1 VNSGLE
7 QEFEN
12 VLGKKNKNCTEVGQI
27 ISAIN
32 NIYKVVEMIA
42 EDRNQKTK
50 LLREFKDSDY
60 ITYEDENPDKVVTKS
75 NESSNIL
82 QMTKKLDKA
91 IEFITDLVAVNDQLK
106 KSKKKKL

>member
-1 VNSGLE
+1 
-7 QEFEN
+7 
-12 VLGKKNKNCTEVGQI
+12 
-27 ISAIN
+27 
-32 NIYKVVEMIA
+32 MIA

-106 KSKKKKL
+106 KSKKKKLQEGKKAAAEDNKQTKKTEAKSSPPAHPADAVKPTEN